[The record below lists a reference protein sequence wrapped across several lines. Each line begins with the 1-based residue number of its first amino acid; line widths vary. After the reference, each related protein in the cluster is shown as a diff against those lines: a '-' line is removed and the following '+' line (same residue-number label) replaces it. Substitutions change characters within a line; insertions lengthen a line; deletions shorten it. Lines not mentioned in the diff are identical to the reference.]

1 MAENVA
7 GHPTIIIKEEREDYR
22 EYILPHGW
30 RKVGK
35 KRPNPTKTGGENWDF
50 SVFNPD
56 GKKFRSTIEVT
67 KFLESN
73 PEVKCDREVTNT
85 SQSWSQ
91 KTPGKKT
98 GILKETKLKSSPAQK
113 TPKIFENEDPKIFKK
128 KENAPKEFQSP
139 KLKSSPAQ
147 KTPAKKNGILKEFSP
162 EKRKEYHQGSL
173 KKVEKPGPLSKKRK
187 IIEEEQNHYHFNYS
201 RKSVLEEVQKPKPL
215 AKPGPLSKKRKIFEN
230 EDPKVFKKKES
241 LPEEFQSPKQS
252 GKQRWISNKEILKI
266 IQFLDNDPKLQF
278 LDEE

>member
-1 MAENVA
+1 MAENVV

-35 KRPNPTKTGGENWDF
+35 KRPIPSKTGGEIWDF
-50 SVFNPD
+50 SVFSPD
-56 GKKFRSTIEVT
+56 GKKFRSSTEIA
-67 KFLESN
+67 KFLDSN
-73 PEVKCDREVTNT
+73 PEIKCDREVTNT
-85 SQSWSQ
+85 SQCWSQ

-139 KLKSSPAQ
+139 KIKSSPAQ
-147 KTPAKKNGILKEFSP
+147 KNTPAKKNGILKELKLEFSP
-162 EKRKEYHQGSL
+162 EKRKEYLQGSL
-173 KKVEKPGPLSKKRK
+173 KKMEKPGPLSKKRK
-187 IIEEEQNHYHFNYS
+187 ISEEEQNHYHFNYS
-201 RKSVLEEVQKPKPL
+201 RKSVSEEVQKP
-215 AKPGPLSKKRKIFEN
+215 KPGPLSKKRKIFEN
-230 EDPKVFKKKES
+230 EDPKIFKKKEDV
-241 LPEEFQSPKQS
+241 PEEFQSPKL
-252 GKQRWISNKEILKI
+252 RRISNKEILKI

>member
-1 MAENVA
+1 MAENVV
-7 GHPTIIIKEEREDYR
+7 GHPTILIKEEREDYR

-113 TPKIFENEDPKIFKK
+113 TP
-128 KENAPKEFQSP
+128 
-139 KLKSSPAQ
+139 
-147 KTPAKKNGILKEFSP
+147 AKKNGILKEFSP

-230 EDPKVFKKKES
+230 EVPKVFKKKES